1 MLDQAEK
8 LRQLVNDKDKSVNPP
23 KIITVTSGKGG
34 VGKSNFV
41 VNLAITLQKMGKK
54 VLILDADIGMG
65 NDDVLMGVMPKYS
78 IYDIIF
84 NNKTIEQVLI
94 KGPFGVKLLPAG
106 TAITNLEGIT
116 EEQIE
121 RFIKNLSTLE
131 ELDYIIMDT
140 GAGVNRSVL
149 GFISCSEELI
159 ILTTPEPTAITD
171 AYSLLK
177 AVSHFN
183 IKQNAKLVINKTI
196 DDQDGKITYNKFK
209 NAVNKFLHIDLEYLG
224 CIQEDRKAI
233 QAVRRQIPFVI
244 VYPNCNASKDIISIA
259 KNILGNSKIYNDNVS
274 VERFFKKLFSIFS

>member
-116 EEQIE
+116 EAQIE

-140 GAGVNRSVL
+140 GAGVNKSVL

>member
-121 RFIKNLSTLE
+121 GFIKNLSTLE